1 MQHSSYHSETYGR
14 PTTVEQWSLCPSEP
28 GQYADMV
35 QRGERP
41 LGKQPCGEGGNIR
54 D

>member
-1 MQHSSYHSETYGR
+1 MNCISYACDLHSFER
-14 PTTVEQWSLCPSEP
+14 

-41 LGKQPCGEGGNIR
+41 LGKQSCGEGDNSR